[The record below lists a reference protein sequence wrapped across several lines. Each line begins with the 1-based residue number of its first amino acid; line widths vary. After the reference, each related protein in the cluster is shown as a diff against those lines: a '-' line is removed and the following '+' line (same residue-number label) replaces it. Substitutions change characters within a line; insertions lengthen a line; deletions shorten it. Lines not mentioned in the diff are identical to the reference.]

1 MNSSIRTAFLPSQTA
16 KGEAPHLSLT
26 EAVSRAARTAGVRPV
41 TAPDSL
47 QGELEAPELQE
58 AYAQQVRN

>member
-16 KGEAPHLSLT
+16 KGEGPHLSLT